1 MVWSSCYVGEENS
14 IFVIENLIIIWLI
27 VNKKS
32 FVQLV
37 FFSKK
42 LIIVWFV
49 LHFMKLLLC
58 KDSKYSKTCLIKVLD
73 SSPEYVRQYSFE
85 YFFTLANRLLNML
98 LCNIVYFC
106 RGIFNYSRCNI
117 TKLIDSVSTRVG
129 EIISVLKKPPVC
141 RFFR

>member
-1 MVWSSCYVGEENS
+1 MKKKKS
-14 IFVIENLIIIWLI
+14 IFVIENLIIVWLI

-58 KDSKYSKTCLIKVLD
+58 KDPKYSKTCLIKVLD

-129 EIISVLKKPPVC
+129 EIISVLKNPPVC